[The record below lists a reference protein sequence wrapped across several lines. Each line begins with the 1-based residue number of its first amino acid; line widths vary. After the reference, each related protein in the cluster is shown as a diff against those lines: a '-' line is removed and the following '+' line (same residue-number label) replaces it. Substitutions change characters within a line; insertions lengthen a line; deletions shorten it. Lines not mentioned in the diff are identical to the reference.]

1 MAGTNR
7 NRAFRRRGFSL
18 IELSIASSLTVVVM
32 LAVGGALHLMTRGAA
47 GIQNSSRLNA
57 DASISLARMRRELG
71 AAVTVTSL
79 SATHIEFTHPDVN
92 ADGADDLIIY
102 DWTGVAGAAI
112 TRKVGSD
119 TAVPI
124 VENVSEFSMTSTCS
138 IVTLPGETSD
148 VTGEVVLAS
157 HESIPSGSTGSFGA
171 GPVSYYSW
179 RGQGFIVSF
188 DDLEYYSLTRA
199 KVYLQG
205 TGTSGTLYVSIRS
218 SSTNTTYEEKS
229 LSLSSLSSAEYLWY
243 EFSFSSLGSMN
254 PGQTYSLILRTNT
267 SSTGLNVGRD
277 EYATNPV
284 GSDYYMMS
292 SNTGGSWS
300 ADSWRDCR
308 YILYGKLKYYS
319 PHAGQ
324 TTTRK
329 YLTGLAVRLKLAQGT
344 SVAEM
349 TSGTCC
355 LNRPEI
361 TGL

>member
-1 MAGTNR
+1 
-7 NRAFRRRGFSL
+7 
-18 IELSIASSLTVVVM
+18 M

-57 DASISLARMRRELG
+57 DASIAMARLRHELG

-102 DWTGVAGAAI
+102 DWSGVAGGSI
-112 TRKVGSD
+112 TRKVGSG

-124 VENVSEFSMTSTCS
+124 VDNVSEFALASTSFT
-138 IVTLPGETSD
+138 VTVPGDTSD

-157 HESIPSGSTGSFGA
+157 HEAIPSGSTGTFGS
-171 GPVSYYSW
+171 GPVSYYDW
-179 RGQGFIVSF
+179 RGEGFSVSI
-188 DDLEYYSLTRA
+188 DDLQYYSITRA
-199 KVYLQG
+199 KVYLKG
-205 TGTSGTLYVSIRS
+205 AGISGTLYTSVRS
-218 SSTNTTYEEKS
+218 ASTNTTYEEKS
-229 LSLSSLSSAEYLWY
+229 LSLSSISSADFLWY
-243 EFSFSSLGSMN
+243 EFSFSSLDSMT

-267 SSTGLNVGRD
+267 ASTGLNVGRD

-292 SNTGGSWS
+292 ANAGNSWS
-300 ADSWRDCR
+300 TDSWRDCR

-324 TTTRK
+324 SVTRK
-329 YLTGLAVRLKLAQGT
+329 YLTGVTVRLKLAQGT
-344 SVAEM
+344 GTAEM
-349 TSGTCC
+349 TTGACC